1 MKYCVSTYR
10 TERFPTRPIR
20 VGKIVIGGNHPCR
33 IQSMTTSKTADVP
46 ATIEQIIRLSDAG
59 CDLVRVTVQGNKEAL
74 ACEAIKDAL
83 LKRGYTIPLVAD
95 IHFYPPAALTVVDFV
110 DKVRINPGNFADR
123 RAVFAKLAW
132 NERSYAEGKEKIE
145 AAFIPLV
152 DKCIKQKK
160 ALRIGVNHG
169 SLSDRIMNRYGDTPQ
184 GMVESA
190 LEFADV
196 CRARAFHNFLFS
208 MKSSHPLI
216 MIQAYRLLVAEM
228 IKRGWD
234 YPLHIG
240 LTEAGSGQE
249 GRVKSAMAIGAL
261 LLDGLGDTIRVSLTE
276 DPWEEVATCRHLVAL
291 AEQQQGQGIA
301 PFIEKV
307 RSGTELATRRFIRKV
322 PLLRSK
328 GSALVALTKR
338 DLASPTLLNDL
349 GVTHERRALQ
359 KVDGVWIDDVAATD
373 DADLARLKEA
383 GIAVFTN
390 KRGSSHAIHVLAL
403 CEMSENEPPPQAVL
417 IRDEGVAEWNR
428 LLKRPVSIIFL
439 ALSPSILHKGRSF
452 FDWLYQTKLDLP
464 VVLVATYQGSFDT
477 MTVKASAELGAL
489 LGDGY
494 GEGILLK
501 TPLPLAQNR
510 ALVFHL
516 LQAAR
521 LRSSAVDL
529 ISCPGCGRTQFE
541 LQETTLR
548 IRRRTEHLAGVKIA
562 VMGCIV
568 NGPGEMADADFGYV
582 GSGQGKV
589 DLYIGKKRVEKGVRA
604 NEAADRLIELIKA
617 AGKWTEAPTS

>member
-1 MKYCVSTYR
+1 MKYCVSTYQ
-10 TERFPTRPIR
+10 TKRFPTRPVA
-20 VGKIVIGGNHPCR
+20 VGKTVIGGNHPLR
-33 IQSMTTSKTADVP
+33 IQSMTTSKTADVA
-46 ATIEQIIRLSDAG
+46 ATTEQIIRLSDAG

-74 ACEAIKDAL
+74 ACEAIKDGL
-83 LKRGYTIPLVAD
+83 IKRGYTIPLVAD

-132 NERSYAEGKEKIE
+132 DEHSYAEGRRKIE
-145 AAFIPLV
+145 EAFTPLV
-152 DKCIKQKK
+152 DKCIEQKK

-190 LEFADV
+190 LEFAEV
-196 CRARAFHNFLFS
+196 CRGRDFHNFLFS

-228 IKRGWD
+228 IKRGWN

-261 LLDGLGDTIRVSLTE
+261 VLDGLGDTIRVSLTE

-291 AEQQQGQGIA
+291 AQRQQGQGLA
-301 PFIEKV
+301 PFTEKV
-307 RSGTELATRRFIRKV
+307 RSPTELATRRFIRKV
-322 PLLRSK
+322 PLIRSK
-328 GSALVALTKR
+328 GSALVALTKKE
-338 DLASPTLLNDL
+338 LTSQTLLQDL
-349 GVTHERRALQ
+349 GVTNTSRALQ
-359 KVDGVWIDDVAATD
+359 KIDGVWIDDVTATD
-373 DADLARLKEA
+373 DDNVARLNKA
-383 GIAVFTN
+383 GIAVFTRA
-390 KRGSSHAIHVLAL
+390 RGSSHAIYVPTLS
-403 CEMSENEPPPQAVL
+403 EMAENGPPSQAVL
-417 IRDEGVAEWNR
+417 IGDEGALEWNR
-428 LLKRPVSIIFL
+428 LLKQPVSVIFL
-439 ALSPSILHKGRSF
+439 ALSPSIVHKGRYF
-452 FDWLYQTKLDLP
+452 FDWLCQTKLDLP
-464 VVLVATYQGSFDT
+464 VVLVATYSGSYDT
-477 MTVKASAELGAL
+477 MTVEASAELGAL

-494 GEGILLK
+494 GEGVLLEM
-501 TPLPLAQNR
+501 PLPLAQRR

-521 LRSSAVDL
+521 LRSTAVDL

-548 IRRRTEHLAGVKIA
+548 IRRRTKHLAGVKVA

-582 GSGQGKV
+582 GSGKGKV
-589 DLYIGKKRVEKGVRA
+589 DLYIGKKRVEKGVHA
-604 NEAADRLIELIKA
+604 EEAADRLIGLIKQE
-617 AGKWTEAPTS
+617 GKWVEAPA